1 MPDNDNA
8 NNIAASIIAASA
20 DVVRKTHAGVLFAY
34 ISAAGDLAALR
45 SAIKKPARLVLVA
58 RNEDERHRGEA
69 VGAETLTV
77 PPLDLSRMG
86 QIKMA
91 SLIAISQQLLKPD
104 DVFVFL
110 TGLPGG
116 QIDSLITMRVGK
128 EFELFQSVDQPKLTE
143 HIRQPVFERVLRV
156 ALELGEEGREG
167 KPVGTIFVIGDH
179 RQVQK
184 YYDEG
189 RINPF
194 RGYTEKERN
203 ILDDTIRDTVKEIA
217 KLDGAFVIK
226 GNGVIVAACAMLRPS
241 APGEELAQRLG
252 ARHAAAAGITAGTRA
267 IAITLSESTGD
278 VRVWR
283 RGQMIT
289 ELERSSRSSLAAHS
303 GPPRTPP
310 GPA

>member
-1 MPDNDNA
+1 MSDATNH
-8 NNIAASIIAASA
+8 IAEPIIAAAA
-20 DVVRKTHAGVLFAY
+20 DVARKTHAGVVFAY
-34 ISAAGDLAALR
+34 LCASGDPATLRAAV
-45 SAIKKPARLVLVA
+45 KKPTRLVLVV
-58 RNEDERHRGEA
+58 RGEEERRRA
-69 VGAETLTV
+69 ESLGAEWIIV

-91 SLIAISQQLLKPD
+91 SLIAISQQLLQPD

-110 TGLPGG
+110 AGLPGG
-116 QIDSLITMRVGK
+116 QIDTLVTMRVGK
-128 EFELFQSVDQPKLTE
+128 EFELFQSVNQPKLTE
-143 HIRQPVFERVLRV
+143 HIRQPVFERVLRI
-156 ALELGEEGREG
+156 AMELADEGREG
-167 KPVGTIFVIGDH
+167 KPVGTIFVVGDH

-184 YYDEG
+184 HYDEG

-241 APGEELAQRLG
+241 SPGEEFAQRLG
-252 ARHAAAAGITAGTRA
+252 ARHAAAAGITAGTKA

-289 ELERSSRSSLAAHS
+289 ELERVSRL
-303 GPPRTPP
+303 TLP
-310 GPA
+310 GPTHAAS